1 MPMSVRPLHQ
11 MFVAEIDGADLR
23 KPLESEEVATIAAV
37 LDQFPVLVFPGQA
50 ITDEQQ
56 MAFGVNFG
64 ELQRAVEYQTGRG
77 EHRLNAAMTDASNLS
92 KGNDAF
98 GAGDRR
104 RMNNLGSR
112 RWHTDGSF
120 SRIPVMF
127 SILSGRAVPGQGGD
141 TQFADM
147 RAAYDALPEDMK
159 ARIDGLVAIHN
170 LVHSRS
176 VVGFKEHT
184 EQEIAKLQPM
194 PQRLVRRH
202 PKTGRKSL
210 YLSSH
215 AWHIKDWPMPEGL
228 DLLYELSDFA
238 TQPQFVYSHKWK
250 LNDLVM
256 WDCRVTMHRARR
268 HTPETDPRDM
278 RRVSV
283 LDVAPTLEQAA

>member
-1 MPMSVRPLHQ
+1 MSIAVRPLHQ
-11 MFVAEIDGADLR
+11 MFVAEIAGVDLR
-23 KPLESEEVATIAAV
+23 QPIGPEEAATITAV
-37 LDQFPVLVFPGQA
+37 LDQFPVAVFPNQA

-56 MAFGVNFG
+56 IAFGANFG
-64 ELQRAVEYQTGRG
+64 ALQKAVEYQTGRG
-77 EHRLNAAMTDASNLS
+77 EHRLNPAMTDASNLS
-92 KGNDAF
+92 KDNAAF

-120 SRIPVMF
+120 GRIPVMY
-127 SILSGRAVPGQGGD
+127 SILSGRAVAGRGGD

-147 RAAYDALPEDMK
+147 RAAYDALPDDLKE
-159 ARIDGLVAIHN
+159 RIDGLVAVHSV
-170 LVHSRS
+170 VHSRS

-184 EQEIAKLQPM
+184 EEELAKLQPM

-215 AWHIKDWPMPEGL
+215 AWHIKDWPIPEGL
-228 DLLYELSDFA
+228 DLLYELTDLA
-238 TQPQFVYSHKWK
+238 TRPEFIYSHNWK

-268 HTPETDPRDM
+268 HTPETDPRDL